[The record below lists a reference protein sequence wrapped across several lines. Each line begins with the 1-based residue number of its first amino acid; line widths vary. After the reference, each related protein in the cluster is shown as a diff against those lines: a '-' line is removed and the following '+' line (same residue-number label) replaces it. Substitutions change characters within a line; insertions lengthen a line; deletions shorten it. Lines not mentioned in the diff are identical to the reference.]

1 MSIAATFSLL
11 KAMSTYIVLYKAFT
25 SPLKMQVRYRSV
37 YVVHV
42 INSIVMV
49 SALDAFKLYAE
60 QRVTIGIDVVILAWI
75 PLSTFVTVRV
85 LRRCIEDIQAP
96 VLPFWRTGHD
106 SCRASEGLN
115 DLITTFG
122 FGHTFAMFSRL
133 SYAILNYSHSID
145 VDSDPI
151 APILF
156 VLCRSSMTTILIL
169 SLFAVLIFGLCLELS
184 GIRQNRWGYFL
195 YFYLLVTI
203 PLQRVV
209 TISRWVVALLEG
221 RIRILERDEE
231 ELIPFS
237 GSVRED
243 ACASANEQVLSQG
256 RVLSPY
262 RWE

>member
-1 MSIAATFSLL
+1 
-11 KAMSTYIVLYKAFT
+11 MSTYIVLYKTFT
-25 SPLKMQVRYRSV
+25 SPLKMQVQYRSV

-42 INSIVMV
+42 ITSMFMV

-85 LRRCIEDIQAP
+85 LRRCIEDVQAP
-96 VLPFWRTGHD
+96 VLPFQWRTGHD

-115 DLITTFG
+115 DLMTTFG

-156 VLCRSSMTTILIL
+156 ILCRSSMTTILTL

-221 RIRILERDEE
+221 RIRILERDK
-231 ELIPFS
+231 ELIPFP
-237 GSVRED
+237 GLVKGD
-243 ACASANEQVLSQG
+243 ACASANEQVLSG

-262 RWE
+262 RLE

>member
-11 KAMSTYIVLYKAFT
+11 KAMSTYIVLYKTFT
-25 SPLKMQVRYRSV
+25 SPLKMQVRYRLV

-42 INSIVMV
+42 ITSMFMV
-49 SALDAFKLYAE
+49 SALDAFKLLYAE

-122 FGHTFAMFSRL
+122 FGHTFA
-133 SYAILNYSHSID
+133 I
-145 VDSDPI
+145 DPI

-156 VLCRSSMTTILIL
+156 ILCRSSMTTILTL

-231 ELIPFS
+231 ELIPFP
-237 GSVRED
+237 GLVKGD

-256 RVLSPY
+256 RVLSPCRMIFSETCVLY
-262 RWE
+262 

>member
-1 MSIAATFSLL
+1 ML
-11 KAMSTYIVLYKAFT
+11 
-25 SPLKMQVRYRSV
+25 
-37 YVVHV
+37 
-42 INSIVMV
+42 MV

-60 QRVTIGIDVVILAWI
+60 QWVTILIDVVILAWI

-85 LRRCIEDIQAP
+85 LRRCIEDIRAP
-96 VLPFWRTGHD
+96 ILPFWRTGYD

-115 DLITTFG
+115 VLITTFG
-122 FGHTFAMFSRL
+122 FGHTFAMLSRL
-133 SYAILNYSHSID
+133 SYAILNYSHSVD
-145 VDSDPI
+145 VVVDPI

-156 VLCRSSMTTILIL
+156 VLCRSSMTTILTL